1 MRIARA
7 ALGLVALGAAAAGVA
22 LTEGCRDPT
31 EIVVD
36 VRTDACDSVKNTM
49 IVVGDHDGIE
59 TAQPTIFSRGNG
71 CEIADR
77 IGTLTIVPRD
87 AKDAEVSIKVVTGVD
102 KPAHECAATTDGCIV
117 ARRRARFAPGR
128 SQTIIVIMSLACTGK
143 DCGPNAECAP
153 SGLCVDPG
161 SVDPDGGIEPGP
173 ADAGPDGAPAGDGG
187 PGDDAGPVGG
197 CNPATC
203 QGPGRACENNVCTI
217 RCQPGTP
224 CTGDV
229 CPGDQ
234 DCSVLCGGGA
244 AGACNAFEC
253 TTKGSCSIL
262 CDVDD
267 ACGTVRCNAAS
278 CAINCNKKRACADLR
293 VDAGSSTV
301 TCRDYGSMNDF
312 TCDEVRCAGGSCT
325 LTCAGNGCA
334 GKHGCCAASCSGPW
348 DDAGPTACN

>member
-1 MRIARA
+1 MRIGRA
-7 ALGLVALGAAAAGVA
+7 ALTLAAVGAAAAGVA
-22 LTEGCRDPT
+22 LAEGCRDPT

-36 VRTDACDSVKNTM
+36 VRTDACDAVKNTM

-77 IGTLTIVPRD
+77 IGTLTVVPRD
-87 AKDAEVSIKVVTGVD
+87 ARDAEVSIKVVTGVD
-102 KPAHECAATTDGCIV
+102 KPAHECVASTDGCIV

-143 DCGPNAECAP
+143 DCGPDAECAP
-153 SGLCVDPG
+153 SGVCVDPG
-161 SVDPDGGIEPGP
+161 AVEP
-173 ADAGPDGAPAGDGG
+173 DGG

-197 CNPATC
+197 CDPSRC

-217 RCQPGTP
+217 RCQAGA

-234 DCSVLCGGGA
+234 DCSVICGGGA
-244 AGACNAFEC
+244 AGSCGAFEC
-253 TTKGSCSIL
+253 TTRGSCSIL

-267 ACGTVRCNAAS
+267 ACAQVRCNAAT
-278 CAINCNKKRACADLR
+278 CAVDCNKKRACADLR
-293 VDAGSSTV
+293 VDAGSATV
-301 TCRDYGSMNDF
+301 KCRDYGNMNDF
-312 TCDEVRCAGGSCT
+312 TCDEVRCGGGSCN

-334 GKHGCCAASCSGPW
+334 GNHGCCAASCSGPW